1 MNDKSKRIFI
11 FGFISLLLC
20 GVGDWLIGY
29 EPQGG
34 QELIY
39 GITRTTIANVP
50 AWFYIL
56 SMFFGILSGFACM
69 LYVPEMLKVL
79 RQKGVPEDSKMFK
92 TMRFALKSAPLMF
105 VSFHAV
111 CCVVLL
117 MIQAA
122 LKAGLDIYS
131 ANHIFLLPVAASML
145 PFLIWCFIC
154 DIPATVAF
162 TYFVIKRKLDLPL
175 ITVVCSPM
183 AMSILSK
190 LIGAVLYALGSKY
203 SFLIACGESWGWA
216 FMCLAFY
223 LAVINPDSSSAFP
236 KNC

>member
-1 MNDKSKRIFI
+1 MNVKSKRIFI

-39 GITRTTIANVP
+39 GLTRTTITDVP
-50 AWFYIL
+50 TWFYVL

-69 LYVPEMLKVL
+69 LYAPEMITVL

-92 TMRFALKSAPLMF
+92 TMKFALKSAPLMF

-117 MIQAA
+117 LIQAA
-122 LKAGLDIYS
+122 LRAGLDIYS
-131 ANHIFLLPVAASML
+131 ANDIFLLPVAASML
-145 PFLIWCFIC
+145 PFLIWCFLC

-175 ITVVCSPM
+175 IAVVCSPM

-190 LIGAVLYALGSKY
+190 LIGAVLFAFGSKY
-203 SFLIACGESWGWA
+203 GFLIACGESWGWA

-223 LAVINPDSSSAFP
+223 LTVS
-236 KNC
+236 KKRK

>member
-1 MNDKSKRIFI
+1 MNVKSKRIFI

-39 GITRTTIANVP
+39 GLTRTTITDVP
-50 AWFYIL
+50 TWFYVL

-69 LYVPEMLKVL
+69 LYAPEMITVL

-92 TMRFALKSAPLMF
+92 TMKFALKSAPLMF

-117 MIQAA
+117 LIQAA
-122 LKAGLDIYS
+122 LRAGLDIYS
-131 ANHIFLLPVAASML
+131 ANDIFLLPVAASML
-145 PFLIWCFIC
+145 PFLIWCFLC

-223 LAVINPDSSSAFP
+223 LAVS
-236 KNC
+236 KKEK

>member
-11 FGFISLLLC
+11 FGFVSLLLC